1 MKAII
6 AAAAVLLLIQQ
17 AARSRARRA
26 GAEAERESLAELNRR
41 LQEVDRLKDDFIAT
55 VSHELRT
62 PLTSIRGYLELVQ
75 ADEGLSEQGRGFI
88 SIIDRNSQRLVRLIT
103 DLLFVAQ
110 TDAETLDLAVSLF
123 PPPQAG

>member
-26 GAEAERESLAELNRR
+26 RAEAERESLAELNRR

-75 ADEGLSEQGRGFI
+75 ADEGLSRSRGAA
-88 SIIDRNSQRLVRLIT
+88 SSASST
-103 DLLFVAQ
+103 GTPSAWH
-110 TDAETLDLAVSLF
+110 A
-123 PPPQAG
+123 